1 MSLIQ
6 AIKRAQRLQAETG
19 RQHVVLAELKR
30 EHKPTYRVKDGLDW
44 HRLAERSPRAAAAF
58 EQVYPRLAP

>member
-19 RQHVVLAELKR
+19 RQHVVLAEPKR
-30 EHKPTYRVKDGLDW
+30 EHKPTYHVKDGLDW
-44 HRLAERSPRAAAAF
+44 HRFVESSPRAAAGY